1 MQAVPRFLVHVIMPI
16 AIGTCVYL
24 GWRTQDLLAFRWIEY
39 CGLSSFL
46 VRPAIALPE
55 WILYSLPDGCWV
67 YATTSWMIMIW
78 KHLTP
83 WTWVAVV
90 LAVVAEFG
98 QLLGIVQGT
107 YQTLDVLFYVA
118 GFILAGV
125 LNEKTRLV
133 CDRNNRH
140 GVLSVGQH

>member
-1 MQAVPRFLVHVIMPI
+1 
-16 AIGTCVYL
+16 
-24 GWRTQDLLAFRWIEY
+24 
-39 CGLSSFL
+39 
-46 VRPAIALPE
+46 
-55 WILYSLPDGCWV
+55 
-67 YATTSWMIMIW
+67 MIMIW

-140 GVLSVGQH
+140 GVLSVRQH